1 MATDDLVQITAL
13 VPIHLK
19 RAAFARFALSDMKFT
34 HWLRNELE
42 RYAYPAPEPKDN
54 TEQHQQGIA
63 HAEQV
68 CVSEE

>member
-1 MATDDLVQITAL
+1 MATDLVQITAL
-13 VPIHLK
+13 VPLSLK
-19 RAAFARFALSDMKFT
+19 RAAFARFVLSGTKYT
-34 HWLRNELE
+34 HWLRNELQ
-42 RYAYPAPEPKDN
+42 RYAYPVPEPKDN